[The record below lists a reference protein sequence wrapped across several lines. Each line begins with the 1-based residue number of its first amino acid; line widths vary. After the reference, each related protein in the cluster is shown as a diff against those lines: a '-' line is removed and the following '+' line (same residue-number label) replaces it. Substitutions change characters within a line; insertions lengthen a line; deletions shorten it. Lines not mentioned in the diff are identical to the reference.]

1 MEIVKVPAADEFQ
14 VGEGVDQA
22 EVLEAVELLF
32 MRLLQLSPGLRPKIA
47 FSPGAG
53 VEVIAAVFLGELP
66 AILRDHLER
75 GAKVKGQLVKAGE
88 QAWAAANGPTGDA
101 AIRALR
107 DQLATGLR
115 ERIESDLAV
124 WERAG
129 GVPWGARARSR

>member
-1 MEIVKVPAADEFQ
+1 MEIVKVPVVEGVQ
-14 VGEGVDQA
+14 VIEGVDQA
-22 EVLEAVELLF
+22 GVLEAVELLF

-66 AILRDHLER
+66 SILRDHLER
-75 GAKVKGQLVKAGE
+75 GAKVKVVVKAGE

-107 DQLATGLR
+107 DRLATGLR

-124 WERAG
+124 WECAG
-129 GVPWGARARSR
+129 GVPWGARPRSR